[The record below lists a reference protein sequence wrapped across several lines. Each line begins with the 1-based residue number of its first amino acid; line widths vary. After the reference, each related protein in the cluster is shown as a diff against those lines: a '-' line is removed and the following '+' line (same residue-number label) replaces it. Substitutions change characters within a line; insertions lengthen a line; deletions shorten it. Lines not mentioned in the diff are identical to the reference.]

1 MAINAPCDPLLE
13 LYNTELSSLK
23 VLAEVASQE
32 RNLEA
37 LRVAIADKEGPLK
50 VAQARLTARSL
61 RPNVE
66 LCHDSAQSQLLTE
79 VQGLTDQ
86 ISR

>member
-1 MAINAPCDPLLE
+1 M
-13 LYNTELSSLK
+13 K
-23 VLAEVASQE
+23 VLAELASQE

-37 LRVAIADKEGPLK
+37 LRVSIADKEGPLK
-50 VAQARLTARSL
+50 VAQTRLTARSL

-79 VQGLTDQ
+79 VQELTSQ
-86 ISR
+86 INR